1 MALNVAYPKN
11 AAVKDSV
18 SAAEWQARIDLAAA
32 YRFIGHKEWDGG
44 IFNHLSLRVPD
55 EPTYFLMKPNDLMF
69 EEVTASSLKKLDMK
83 GPPQGFSENIN
94 AAGFTIHSAVL
105 NARPDLMAVCHIHT
119 AIGEAISARKNGFRC
134 LTQGSMKFYNRLGY
148 HDFEGVAE
156 EPGECE
162 RLSADLGP
170 HKAMILRNHGLLTCG
185 RNMAEAVGNLQ
196 DLMGAAEAQLRIE
209 ATGADINEVP
219 AEVCEKAARQFEAF
233 FQRSQNRTEWAALL
247 RLMDRV
253 DSSYR
258 N

>member
-1 MALNVAYPKN
+1 MALAAYPKN
-11 AAVKDSV
+11 ASVRDQV

-32 YRFIGHKEWDGG
+32 YRLVAYKEWDGG

-55 EPTYFLMKPNDLMF
+55 EADSFLLKPNDLMF
-69 EEVTASSLKKLDMK
+69 DEVTASSLKKLDLH
-83 GPPQGFSENIN
+83 GEPQGFHHNVN

-105 NARPDLMAVCHIHT
+105 NARPEINAVCHVHT
-119 AIGEAISARKNGFRC
+119 TVGEAISARTEGLRC
-134 LTQGSMKFYNRLGY
+134 LTQGSMKFYNRIGY

-162 RLSADLGP
+162 RLAHDLGQ

-185 RNMAEAVGNLQ
+185 RNMGEAVGNLA

-209 ATGADINEVP
+209 ATGAEIHEVP
-219 AEVCEKAARQFEAF
+219 PEVCEKAAQQFEAF
-233 FQRSQNRTEWAALL
+233 FQRSQNRTEWDAVL
-247 RLMDRV
+247 RLLDRK
-253 DSSYR
+253 DPSFR